1 MFSALLRL
9 LRGLFFV
16 VLGVVLLGSRV
27 LAQQRPLVT
36 EDPEPIGAGRV
47 LIEGGFD
54 AAHDV
59 RYPVSGLQGNLIRL
73 PTIGI
78 SVGLSSIAE
87 FQIDGGFYNRLA
99 ITNRAAAPLSSR
111 VTATGSST
119 HDVEDAVVATK
130 IRMLPEAEHQPA
142 LAIRFATKLPNASNE
157 SGLGLD
163 TTDFYATLLGAKT
176 VQSIRVV
183 ANGGLGILADPTSGN
198 RQNDVLTYGL
208 SFARAVTQQAELV
221 GEVNGRA
228 SVRSGD
234 PFPGTESRAILK
246 FGGRFTTGMLRLDA
260 GVFFGLT
267 SFDPSIGAT
276 FGFTYVFNA
285 FKVP

>member
-1 MFSALLRL
+1 MAFAALPATA
-9 LRGLFFV
+9 
-16 VLGVVLLGSRV
+16 

-59 RYPVSGLQGNLIRL
+59 RYPVSGLEGNLIRL

-87 FQIDGGFYNRLA
+87 LQIDGGFFNHLS
-99 ITNRAAAPLSSR
+99 ITHREPAPLSSML
-111 VTATGSST
+111 TFTGDST

-130 IRMLPEAEHQPA
+130 IRVLPEAEHQPA

-163 TTDFYATLLGAKT
+163 TTDFFATLLGAKT
-176 VQSIRVV
+176 VRSIRIVG
-183 ANGGLGILADPTSGN
+183 NGGVGILSDPTSGN
-198 RQNDVLTYGL
+198 RQNDVLMYGL
-208 SFARAVTQQAELV
+208 SLARAITQQAELV
-221 GEVNGRA
+221 AEVNGRA

-234 PFPGTESRAILK
+234 PFPGTESRSLLR
-246 FGGRFTTGMLRLDA
+246 FGARFTTGMLRIDGA
-260 GVFFGLT
+260 VIFGLT
-267 SFDPSIGAT
+267 TYDPSIGGT
-276 FGFTYVFNA
+276 IGFTYVFNA

>member
-1 MFSALLRL
+1 VFSELLRVR
-9 LRGLFFV
+9 RGLV
-16 VLGVVLLGSRV
+16 VMAVAALPAAA

-59 RYPVSGLQGNLIRL
+59 RYPVSGLEGNLIRL

-87 FQIDGGFYNRLA
+87 LQIDGGFFNHLS
-99 ITNRAAAPLSSR
+99 ITHREPAPLSSML
-111 VTATGSST
+111 TFTGDST

-130 IRMLPEAEHQPA
+130 IRVLPEAEHQPA

-163 TTDFYATLLGAKT
+163 TTDFFATLLGAKT
-176 VQSIRVV
+176 VRSIRIVG
-183 ANGGLGILADPTSGN
+183 NGGVGILSDPTAGN
-198 RQNDVLTYGL
+198 RQNDVLMYGL
-208 SFARAVTQQAELV
+208 SLARAITQQA
-221 GEVNGRA
+221 
-228 SVRSGD
+228 
-234 PFPGTESRAILK
+234 
-246 FGGRFTTGMLRLDA
+246 
-260 GVFFGLT
+260 
-267 SFDPSIGAT
+267 
-276 FGFTYVFNA
+276 
-285 FKVP
+285 